1 MYLNS
6 SRSVL
11 KAAEG
16 DKALSKGEGKKLGV
30 IIENTQTHYYMKKTY
45 LVPEVDVRTILFER
59 NFCESD
65 PLNLKTEQQSGFF
78 WDEE

>member
-1 MYLNS
+1 
-6 SRSVL
+6 
-11 KAAEG
+11 
-16 DKALSKGEGKKLGV
+16 
-30 IIENTQTHYYMKKTY
+30 MKKTY